1 MKRCSII
8 IHSVTGNCYILGSY
22 LKDLMC
28 ERNVDAR
35 LYRVEDQDLHI
46 WAEKQDTTN
55 EFYEDILALPVASTD
70 LLLKSDMIILGSPTR
85 FGNTTSEM
93 KAFLDGTYPL
103 SENRELNGKFFAC
116 FTSCSHSTNEGAH
129 ALDSMIFW
137 AQCQGLIHIPFGVH
151 TDIDDQNQPAAG
163 IVHLAGKENMI
174 RPSEQLGAIMSV
186 YADDL
191 AAYVQE

>member
-1 MKRCSII
+1 
-8 IHSVTGNCYILGSY
+8 
-22 LKDLMC
+22 
-28 ERNVDAR
+28 
-35 LYRVEDQDLHI
+35 
-46 WAEKQDTTN
+46 
-55 EFYEDILALPVASTD
+55 
-70 LLLKSDMIILGSPTR
+70 
-85 FGNTTSEM
+85 
-93 KAFLDGTYPL
+93 
-103 SENRELNGKFFAC
+103 
-116 FTSCSHSTNEGAH
+116 
-129 ALDSMIFW
+129 SMIFW

>member
-22 LKDLMC
+22 LKDLMG

-55 EFYEDILALPVASTD
+55 EFYEDIFALPVASTD

-129 ALDSMIFW
+129 AL
-137 AQCQGLIHIPFGVH
+137 IP
-151 TDIDDQNQPAAG
+151 
-163 IVHLAGKENMI
+163 
-174 RPSEQLGAIMSV
+174 
-186 YADDL
+186 
-191 AAYVQE
+191 

>member
-55 EFYEDILALPVASTD
+55 EFYEDIFALPVASTD